1 MLNWSPETEYGESG
15 LESETQMLECL
26 DSLVQQAPVRRE
38 LDAIADRLK
47 ASLAAGRSADLVYQ
61 PIDLSLYGAT
71 LPPGIRSSWVFALRR
86 NTVSG
91 AERHPDSIQ
100 RMMSY
105 RGSGD
110 LQTMPAERWI
120 SNHLVSDPDAP
131 LKDRWISIPEG
142 VWHQGVMGNEDWLV
156 VSFHTA
162 AAEDLIEERPSAG
175 EEGTTRRHYLG

>member
-1 MLNWSPETEYGESG
+1 MLNWFPGTEYGMSV

-26 DSLVQQAPVRRE
+26 DSLVQQASVRRE

-47 ASLAAGRSADLVYQ
+47 ASLAAGRSSALVYQ

-91 AERHPDSIQ
+91 AERHPNSIQ

-105 RGSGD
+105 RGSAD
-110 LQTMPAERWI
+110 LQTRPDEQWI
-120 SNHLVSDPDAP
+120 SNHLLSDPDAP
-131 LKDRWISIPEG
+131 LKDRWLSIPAG
-142 VWHQGVMGNEDWLV
+142 VWHQGVMGNEDWVV

-175 EEGTTRRHYLG
+175 EEGTTRRFYLG

>member
-1 MLNWSPETEYGESG
+1 MLTLGTESRVSAMER
-15 LESETQMLECL
+15 ETQMLECL
-26 DSLVQQAPVRRE
+26 DNLAQQTSVRRE

-47 ASLAAGRSADLVYQ
+47 ASLAAGRSSALVYQ
-61 PIDLSLYGAT
+61 PIDLSLYGTT
-71 LPPGIRSSWVFALRR
+71 LPPGIRSSWMFALRR

-105 RGSGD
+105 RGSAD
-110 LQTMPAERWI
+110 LQIRPAERWI
-120 SNHLVSDPDAP
+120 SNHLLSDPDAP

-142 VWHQGVMGNEDWLV
+142 MWHQGVMGNEDWVV

-175 EEGTTRRHYLG
+175 KVGTTRRHYLG

>member
-1 MLNWSPETEYGESG
+1 MSV
-15 LESETQMLECL
+15 LESETQVLECL
-26 DSLVQQAPVRRE
+26 DSVVQHAPVRRE

-47 ASLAAGRSADLVYQ
+47 AGLAAGGSPDLAYQ

-71 LPPGIRSSWVFALRR
+71 LPPEIHSSWVFALRR

-120 SNHLVSDPDAP
+120 SNHLSSDPDAP
-131 LKDRWISIPEG
+131 LKDRWISIPAG
-142 VWHQGVMGNEDWLV
+142 VWHQGVMGNEDWVV

-162 AAEDLIEERPSAG
+162 EAEDLIEERPRAG

>member
-1 MLNWSPETEYGESG
+1 MLNWSPETEYGVSV

-26 DSLVQQAPVRRE
+26 DSLVQQAPVRQE

-47 ASLAAGRSADLVYQ
+47 ASLADGRSPALVYQ

-91 AERHPDSIQ
+91 AERHPGSIQ

-105 RGSGD
+105 RGSAD

-131 LKDRWISIPEG
+131 LKHRWISIPAG
-142 VWHQGVMGNEDWLV
+142 VCHQGVMGNEDWLV

-175 EEGTTRRHYLG
+175 QEGTARRHYLG